1 MTNETVCTPDPNAE
15 FLLELRE
22 AGADVAACY
31 QCGRCSAGCP
41 AAEYFDFKPMQ
52 AVRMCCY
59 GQEEKLLASRTI
71 WVCAACETCTTRC
84 PNGIDIARL
93 MDVLRSRAIA
103 AKQGSQEPKVLA
115 FHKAFLNSIRSHG
128 RVFEIG
134 MIASYKVRS
143 GDFFT
148 DMGLGLQMFKRNKLK
163 FFPVRIKGTREVKDL
178 FKHKEKKGESK
189 P

>member
-1 MTNETVCTPDPNAE
+1 MTNETVCIPEPKTE

-22 AGADVAACY
+22 AGADVTACY

-52 AVRMCCY
+52 VVRMCCY

-71 WVCAACETCTTRC
+71 WVCAACETCTARC
-84 PNGIDIARL
+84 PNNIDIARV

-103 AKQGSQEPKVLA
+103 THQGPQEPRVLA
-115 FHKAFLNSIRSHG
+115 FHKSFLNSIRAHG

-134 MIASYKVRS
+134 MIAGYKFRS
-143 GDFFT
+143 GDLFT

-163 FFPVRIKGTREVKDL
+163 FFPVRIKGTQEVKAL
-178 FKHKEKKGESK
+178 FKGKKKKE
-189 P
+189 